1 MSNSWNIKCWT
12 VDLPKP
18 GKLSSTVILKYRWV
32 FFTFYCHSHSFELVH
47 LFTCLW
53 ILHSDLEG
61 AKVLQQRCLLTKQ
74 KAICSNGGF
83 LPSNEESNGCST
95 VLSTALFKGIP
106 QWQSLN
112 MPHSSFHSW
121 GCSSELFPRPV
132 FRQSGEEVTVNC
144 TALWAKTVVD
154 WGLHLAEGMP

>member
-1 MSNSWNIKCWT
+1 M
-12 VDLPKP
+12 
-18 GKLSSTVILKYRWV
+18 
-32 FFTFYCHSHSFELVH
+32 
-47 LFTCLW
+47 
-53 ILHSDLEG
+53 
-61 AKVLQQRCLLTKQ
+61 LQQRCLLTKQ

-83 LPSNEESNGCST
+83 LTSNGESNGCSN
-95 VLSTALFKGIP
+95 VLSTALVKDIP

-112 MPHSSFHSW
+112 MLHSSFHSW

-132 FRQSGEEVTVNC
+132 FRQTGEEVTVNF